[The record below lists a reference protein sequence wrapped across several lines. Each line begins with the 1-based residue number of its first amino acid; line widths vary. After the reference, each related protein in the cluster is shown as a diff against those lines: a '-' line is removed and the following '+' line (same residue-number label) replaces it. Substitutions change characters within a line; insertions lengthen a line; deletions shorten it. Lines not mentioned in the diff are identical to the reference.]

1 MDEYDQP
8 VDGILSVATTQVDAE
23 SHSRMEPKL
32 RDNDIVNQ
40 LDSAFSMI
48 LFGLTWIRTKAPPC
62 NSGT

>member
-8 VDGILSVATTQVDAE
+8 VDCILSVATNQVDAE
-23 SHSRMEPKL
+23 SYSRMEPKL

-48 LFGLTWIRTKAPPC
+48 LFGLT
-62 NSGT
+62 